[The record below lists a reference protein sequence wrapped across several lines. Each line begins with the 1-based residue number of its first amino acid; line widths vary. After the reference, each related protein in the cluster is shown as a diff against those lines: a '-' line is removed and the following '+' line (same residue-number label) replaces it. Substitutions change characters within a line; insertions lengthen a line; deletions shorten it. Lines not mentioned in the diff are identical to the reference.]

1 MKKIG
6 IDARLYSQTGVGT
19 YLKNLI
25 YYLEKK
31 ELKNELFYIYLM
43 PNDYNNLSFKNKNI
57 LKRKVNYRWHT
68 ISEQINFLTKLYQD
82 NLDLMH
88 FTYFSYP
95 ILYLK
100 KFVATVH
107 DTTPLLFK
115 TGKASTKNL
124 LIYNIK
130 HLFFR
135 IILRCQINKAVK
147 IITPTYTV
155 KKQLED
161 IYGEKISK
169 KTSPI
174 YEGVSYQL
182 LESKENKELNKK
194 YTNFFIYVGNFY
206 PHKNVEKLI
215 QAFSKVQTS
224 NKLILLGPGDY
235 FSNKILRCI
244 DTSKSN
250 DKIFLLKNSNL
261 QDLVFFYKNALA
273 LIHPSLSEGFGLP
286 LIEAAY
292 FNCPIIASDIKVFK
306 ELLGNNYLSFN
317 PKDVNDI
324 SSKIK
329 KFLEKKPKFDYKNI
343 IKQYSFEKM
352 TEETLKIYHK
362 LLFSNE

>member
-19 YLKNLI
+19 YLKNLL

-31 ELKNELFYIYLM
+31 ELTEELYYVYMM
-43 PNDYNNLSFKNKNI
+43 PNDYNNLFLKNKNI
-57 LKRKVNYRWHT
+57 VKRMVNYSWH
-68 ISEQINFLTKLYQD
+68 SVDEQFGFAIKLYFD

-95 ILYLK
+95 IFYLK
-100 KFVATVH
+100 KFIATVH

-115 TGKASTKNL
+115 TGKASTKNQ

-135 IILRCQINKAVK
+135 IILRCQIERAIK

-155 KKQLED
+155 KKQL
-161 IYGEKISK
+161 ISLYGEKISQK
-169 KTSPI
+169 IIPI
-174 YEGVSYQL
+174 YEGISYQIK
-182 LESKENKELNKK
+182 EAKENESLSNKFDS
-194 YTNFFIYVGNFY
+194 FFIYVGNFY

-215 QAFSKVQTS
+215 QAFSKAQTS
-224 NKLILLGPGDY
+224 HKLILLGPNDY
-235 FSNKILRCI
+235 FKERLLQLINRLKQEKRILFFNNPSI
-244 DTSKSN
+244 S
-250 DKIFLLKNSNL
+250 
-261 QDLVFFYKNALA
+261 DLVFFYKNAQA

-292 FNCPIIASDIKVFK
+292 FNCPIIASDIEVFK

-317 PKDVNDI
+317 PNDVDDI
-324 SSKIK
+324 AGKIK
-329 KFLEKKPKFDYKNI
+329 SFIEKKSDFDYRNI
-343 IKQYSFEKM
+343 IKQYSFKKM
-352 TEETLKIYHK
+352 TDETVKIYEEV
-362 LLFSNE
+362 LYGN